1 MSARGRAAGPEPLGR
16 EVWIVAVVVTVGVIM
31 SILDTTIVNVALETL
46 ARELNAPLSTI
57 QWVSTGYM
65 LALAIVIPLTG
76 WMSERFGA
84 KQVWMTS
91 VALFGIGSALCGLAW
106 SAESLI
112 AFRILQGFGGGM
124 IMPVGMSVL
133 AQTAGP
139 TRLGRVMAVIG
150 VPTLL
155 GPILGPVIGGLI
167 VDSVSWRW
175 IFYVNIPI
183 ALVALGLAARLLH
196 ADAGRADA
204 GKLDW
209 TGFALLSPGLGA
221 IVFGLS
227 ETETHGGVTAP
238 IAWIPIVGGAILVAL
253 FARHA
258 WGARRPL
265 IDVRLFRN
273 TGFSAASATTFLL
286 GASLFGAMIILP
298 LYYQVARGESALTAG
313 LLMAP
318 QGIGAALSMPL
329 AGGLTDR
336 RGGGPVALFGVIVVT
351 LGTLPFVAVSAHTS
365 YVWLALLLVVR
376 GVGIGC
382 AMMPSMSAAYATL
395 DHAAVPRATSS
406 LNVVQRV
413 GGSIGTAL
421 LAVVLQ
427 HQIATGL
434 GGGGGGGGT
443 LQRLPESVRNRVA
456 APLADAFGH
465 TFWWAVGMSVVAIV
479 PAVAL
484 FRSQRTAAPA
494 REAPAAAAEMA

>member
-1 MSARGRAAGPEPLGR
+1 
-16 EVWIVAVVVTVGVIM
+16 VTVGVIM

-46 ARELNAPLSTI
+46 SRELKSPLSTI

-84 KQVWMTS
+84 KRVWITS
-91 VALFGIGSALCGLAW
+91 VALFGLGSALCGLAW

-112 AFRILQGFGGGM
+112 FFRILQGFGGGM

-139 TRLGRVMAVIG
+139 HRLGRVMAVIG

-175 IFYVNIPI
+175 IFYVNIPVAVL
-183 ALVALGLAARLLH
+183 ALVLAARLLH

-204 GKLDW
+204 GRLDW
-209 TGFALLSPGLGA
+209 LGFSLLSPGLGA

-238 IAWIPIVGGAILVAL
+238 IAWVPIVAGAILVAL
-253 FARHA
+253 FVRHA
-258 WGARRPL
+258 WGAARPL
-265 IDVRLFRN
+265 IDVRLFRSA
-273 TGFSAASATTFLL
+273 GFGAASATVFLL
-286 GASLFGAMIILP
+286 GGSLFGAMIILP
-298 LYYQVARGESALTAG
+298 LYYQVARGETALTAG

-318 QGIGAALSMPL
+318 QGLGAAFSMPV
-329 AGGLTDR
+329 AGRLTDR
-336 RGGGPVALFGVIVVT
+336 IGGGPVALFGIVVVT
-351 LGTLPFVAVSAHTS
+351 LGTLPFVNVGPHSGYLA
-365 YVWLALLLVVR
+365 LALLLVVR

-382 AMMPSMSAAYATL
+382 AMMPSMSAAFATL
-395 DHAAVPRATSS
+395 RRDQVPRATSA

-434 GGGGGGGGT
+434 GGGTGGGGA
-443 LQRLPESVRNRVA
+443 LQRMPEAVRQRVA

-465 TFWWAVGMSVVAIV
+465 TFWWAVGMSVIGIV
-479 PAVAL
+479 PAIVLYRA
-484 FRSQRTAAPA
+484 QRGVRTPVPVEEEPA
-494 REAPAAAAEMA
+494 RQAA